1 RGGLLGYQEA
11 RPRIP
16 GGQQEGER
24 QAAQQEAMPPRGI
37 GDILRRRAA
46 VEEFGELRAG
56 RYPVAQRGE
65 LPTGPPVRG
74 GRLLSERW
82 AGFSGLRCAFPPV
95 GRDES
100 ATAEYH
106 RMPQG
111 YPPTRGRWWIVAILI
126 TGARRG
132 LRLDRAR
139 LGPCVSILGA
149 GFGRRGFGV
158 WSARP
163 RPGGRPSRGGVSDAG
178 IVAVGGVNGDR
189 GAAGGRR
196 ARADRPAP
204 ATPEEP
210 GTATGSGGTGL
221 GGWRAGGR
229 PAGLVEHQ
237 SRP

>member
-1 RGGLLGYQEA
+1 MPACGL
-11 RPRIP
+11 
-16 GGQQEGER
+16 
-24 QAAQQEAMPPRGI
+24 

-46 VEEFGELRAG
+46 VEQFGELRAG
-56 RYPVAQRGE
+56 RDPVAHRGE
-65 LPTGPPVRG
+65 LPTSPPVRG

-111 YPPTRGRWWIVAILI
+111 YPPTRGRWWMVAIPI
-126 TGARRG
+126 TGARRVERDIRFSRRCPGARRG
-132 LRLDRAR
+132 LRLDRGR

-163 RPGGRPSRGGVSDAG
+163 RPAGRPARGGVSDAG
-178 IVAVGGVNGDR
+178 IVAVGGVIGVR

-196 ARADRPAP
+196 ARANRPAP